1 VNEGHISSVSD
12 LTKHIKLMSKYNFS
26 IWSLER
32 SVAFPRRMI
41 YFAVPYL
48 EFPLQVRVLLT
59 ESSDN

>member
-1 VNEGHISSVSD
+1 
-12 LTKHIKLMSKYNFS
+12 MSKYNFS